1 MTLELHIG
9 TRKGLFT
16 AVRRGRGTWRLA
28 EPEFVGVAVSM
39 VLHDPR
45 DGARYAALDHGHFGS
60 KLQRHD
66 GRRWR
71 EIGVPV
77 YPQLPRGKVEKEG
90 MGRPW
95 PRSLRLIWALAIDP
109 GNAGGL
115 WCGTIP
121 GGLFRS
127 ADRGKTWAL
136 VNSLWNVRSRRRWFG
151 GGFDTP
157 GIHSVL
163 VDPRDP
169 QVVTVG
175 ISCGGVWRTIDGGER
190 WTQTAHGMRADFM
203 PKERAADPDIQDP
216 HRLAH
221 CLAAPDRQWTQHH
234 CGIWRRDQPDE
245 PWQEVRAK
253 APSRFGF
260 ACVAHPQDPDVAWF
274 VPAVKDECRVPVDGR
289 LVVTQTRDGGRS
301 LQVLA
306 QGLPRRSWD
315 LVWRHGLDVAAD
327 GNTLAMGSTSGGLWI
342 SEDGGRRWQAIDERL
357 PPIACVRFAPS

>member
-1 MTLELHIG
+1 MTPELQIG

-16 AVRRGRGTWRLA
+16 AVRRGRGSWRLLG
-28 EPEFVGVAVSM
+28 PEFVGVSVSM
-39 VLHDPR
+39 VLSDPR
-45 DGARYAALDHGHFGS
+45 DGARYAALDHGHFGC
-60 KLQRHD
+60 KLHRHD
-66 GRRWR
+66 GRRWQ
-71 EIGVPV
+71 EVGVPV

-95 PRSLRLIWALAIDP
+95 PRSLRLIWELAVDP
-109 GNAGGL
+109 AVEGGL
-115 WCGTIP
+115 WGGTIP
-121 GGLFRS
+121 GGLFHSR
-127 ADRGKTWAL
+127 DRGATWAL
-136 VNSLWNVRSRRRWFG
+136 VEGLWNVRPRRRWFG

-169 QVVTVG
+169 RVVTAG
-175 ISCGGVWRTIDGGER
+175 ISCGGVWRTTDGGAR
-190 WTQTAHGMRADFM
+190 WVQAAQGMRADFM
-203 PKERAADPDIQDP
+203 PPERSGDPDIQDP

-221 CLAAPDRQWTQHH
+221 CVAVPDRQWAQHH
-234 CGIWRRDQPDE
+234 CGIWRRDQPNE

-260 ACVAHPQDPDVAWF
+260 ACAVHPQDPEVAWF

-301 LQVLA
+301 LRVLA
-306 QGLPRRSWD
+306 QGLPRRAWD

-357 PPIACVRFAPS
+357 PPIACVRFAAT